1 MRAGLGDCST
11 NTVLGITSEVCHAGT
26 ALPTALVANVWP
38 R

>member
-11 NTVLGITSEVCHAGT
+11 NTVLGITNEVCHVGT